1 MPNLPDLLAM
11 LQAGM
16 HFGHLTSKRHPK
28 MQPYIFGQ
36 RSNINII
43 DLEKTAER
51 LKIALDFVIDKI
63 ASGGT
68 ILFASTKLQASPL
81 IEKYA
86 KECGMP
92 YIANRWIGGTLTNF
106 GSIIRLP
113 KKLKD
118 LEGKFERGEMK
129 KYTKKEQLSFQN
141 EIEKLKEVV
150 EGMKTLEKLPDILF
164 ICDLKKDR
172 TALAEANKKHIPV
185 VAISDTNTNPAG
197 VDYIIPAN
205 DDAVKSLEMVIK
217 LMAEAVSEGLAKR
230 QTTNQL
236 D

>member
-1 MPNLPDLLAM
+1 MPKLPDLLAM

-28 MQPYIFGQ
+28 MQPFIFGQ

-43 DLEKTAER
+43 DLEQTTVQLQK
-51 LKIALDFVIDKI
+51 ALNFVVEKV
-63 ASGGT
+63 ANGGT

-113 KKLKD
+113 KKLKE

-129 KYTKKEQLSFQN
+129 KYTKKEQLAFQN
-141 EIEKLKEVV
+141 EITKLKEVV
-150 EGMKTLEKLPDILF
+150 EGMKTLEKLPDVLF

-172 TALAEANKKHIPV
+172 TALAEAKKKHIPV
-185 VAISDTNTNPAG
+185 ISISDTNTNPAG
-197 VDYIIPAN
+197 IDYIIPAN
-205 DDAVKSLEMVIK
+205 DDAVKSLEIVIK
-217 LMAEAVSEGLAKR
+217 LMAEAVAEGMAKR
-230 QTTNQL
+230 NA
-236 D
+236 

>member
-1 MPNLPDLLAM
+1 MLAM

-28 MQPYIFGQ
+28 MQPFIFGQ

-43 DLEKTAER
+43 DLEKTATQ
-51 LKIALDFVIDKI
+51 LQIALNFVTEKV
-63 ASGGT
+63 ANGGT
-68 ILFASTKLQASPL
+68 VLFASTKLQAGPL

-92 YIANRWIGGTLTNF
+92 YITNRWIGGTLTNF

-129 KYTKKEQLSFQN
+129 KYTKKEQLAFQN
-141 EIEKLKEVV
+141 EITKLKEVV
-150 EGMKTLEKLPDILF
+150 EGMKTLEKLPDVLF
-164 ICDLKKDR
+164 VCDLKKDR
-172 TALAEANKKHIPV
+172 TALSEAKKRKIPV

-205 DDAVKSLEMVIK
+205 DDAVKSLDIVIK
-217 LMAEAVSEGLAKR
+217 LMSEAVAEGIAKR
-230 QTTNQL
+230 NA
-236 D
+236 

>member
-1 MPNLPDLLAM
+1 MPKLPDMLAM

-28 MQPYIFGQ
+28 MQPFIFGQ

-43 DLEKTAER
+43 DLEKTATQ
-51 LKIALDFVIDKI
+51 LQIALNFVTEKV
-63 ASGGT
+63 ANGGT
-68 ILFASTKLQASPL
+68 ILFASTKLQAGAL

-92 YIANRWIGGTLTNF
+92 YIANRWIGGSLTNF
-106 GSIIRLP
+106 SSIIRLP

-129 KYTKKEQLSFQN
+129 KYTKKEQLAFQN
-141 EIEKLKEVV
+141 EITKLKEVV
-150 EGMKTLEKLPDILF
+150 EGMKTLEKLPDVLF

-172 TALAEANKKHIPV
+172 TALAEARKKHIPV
-185 VAISDTNTNPAG
+185 VAISDSNTNPAG
-197 VDYIIPAN
+197 VDYVIPAN
-205 DDAVKSLEMVIK
+205 DDAVKSLEIVIK
-217 LMAEAVSEGLAKR
+217 LISEAVAEGIEKR
-230 QTTNQL
+230 NA
-236 D
+236 

>member
-1 MPNLPDLLAM
+1 MPKLPELLEM

-28 MQPYIFGQ
+28 MQPFIFGQ

-43 DLEKTAER
+43 DLEVTVAQIQKAMTFVTE
-51 LKIALDFVIDKI
+51 KIAN
-63 ASGGT
+63 GGT
-68 ILFASTKLQASPL
+68 VLFATTKMQAGPL
-81 IEKYA
+81 VEKYA

-92 YIANRWIGGTLTNF
+92 YIVKRWIGGTLTNF

-118 LEGKFERGEMK
+118 LEAKFERGEMK
-129 KYTKKEQLSFQN
+129 KYTKKEQLFFQN
-141 EIEKLKEVV
+141 EIDKLKEVV

-172 TALAEANKKHIPV
+172 TALAEAKKKNIPV
-185 VAISDTNTNPAG
+185 VAICDTNTNPAG
-197 VDYIIPAN
+197 IDYVIPAN
-205 DDAVKSLEMVIK
+205 DDAVRSLDIIIK
-217 LMAEAVSEGLAKR
+217 LMSEAVAEGMAKR
-230 QTTNQL
+230 A
-236 D
+236 